1 MHKLAFCLRAELR
14 LSFQL
19 TLDAGVFHGK
29 KQSRGS
35 RTIVC
40 HKFTCIRSVYKLSY
54 QRKSPSLSSQLGCK
68 LEWCW
73 FCSLSSLHF
82 SKAHPAQHGSAIYC
96 IPPCIS
102 GSGSL
107 LLAAGNISESDMFF
121 LFLFMGKKDMRPV
134 CRRLLRKNALTVP
147 HLWIWAAVSL
157 CFSVSQCRLCTQC
170 NVECFGDLTACTSRP
185 LCSVE
190 CWVLS
195 VLRSRS
201 LHLSTF
207 ALDKN
212 SAFCDISFTQ
222 SDEGC

>member
-107 LLAAGNISESDMFF
+107 LFAAGNISESDMFF
-121 LFLFMGKKDMRPV
+121 LFLFMGKK
-134 CRRLLRKNALTVP
+134 
-147 HLWIWAAVSL
+147 IWSQYVGVSSGKMHWLFHTCESEQPSLSVSL
-157 CFSVSQCRLCTQC
+157 
-170 NVECFGDLTACTSRP
+170 SRSADSA
-185 LCSVE
+185 LSAM
-190 CWVLS
+190 LS